1 MAPPT
6 DLRKAMRPYQY
17 MKHVLIGATASLFVG
32 SVLPVTLAAA
42 PVTGATS
49 TVSAPKKPSPVKKA
63 DTAVNS
69 DPGNPTETATKA
81 ALEALA
87 AAVRPLSNPK
97 ALESA
102 FHAYYAF
109 RAANPDEVTKPYL
122 YFVDYGLS
130 NTTPRGY
137 VFDMNSLKIVEGP
150 FTVAA
155 GSGSGAGAVPTRFSN
170 ASGSKSTS
178 LGLYVTGSTY
188 GFSGKSGGR
197 PYSSLGLR
205 LTGRSRGYN
214 DRAFARGVVAHGAP
228 YVTASRAGRSQGCPA
243 MEPARAQRLLPKLA
257 NGSVV
262 FLFGQDRGWMANDQW
277 INAD

>member
-1 MAPPT
+1 
-6 DLRKAMRPYQY
+6 MRPYKY

-32 SVLPVTLAAA
+32 SVLPATLAAA
-42 PVTGATS
+42 PIRGATS
-49 TVSAPKKPSPVKKA
+49 TAPAPKKPSSLKKA
-63 DTAVNS
+63 NPAVTAT
-69 DPGNPTETATKA
+69 PANPTANLTKA

-87 AAVRPLSNPK
+87 SSVGRLSNPK

-109 RAANPDEVTKPYL
+109 KAENPDEVRKPYL

-137 VFDMNSLKIVEGP
+137 VFDMTALKVVEGP

-155 GSGSGAGAVPTRFSN
+155 GSGSGGGAVPSRFSN
-170 ASGSKSTS
+170 GSGSRATS

-188 GFSGKSGGR
+188 GFQGKSGGR
-197 PYSSLGLR
+197 PYSSIGLR
-205 LTGRSRGYN
+205 LNGRSRGYN
-214 DRAFARGVVAHGAP
+214 DRALARGVVAHGAP
-228 YVTASRAGRSQGCPA
+228 YVTAGRAGRSQGCPA

-262 FLFGQDRGWMANDQW
+262 FLFGQDRGWMANDEW